1 MILPQRETGI
11 VVLTNMDGA
20 DSSKLAMD
28 LMSILIAAPAGQTK

>member
-11 VVLTNMDGA
+11 VVQTNMDGA

-28 LMSILIAAPAGQTK
+28 LMRILIAAPAGQTK